1 MLRTGALLLL
11 LMFTC
16 GKSLAGIGV
25 ELDVVFSD
33 STVQCRYFYVLIPNA
48 VGANDTLAV
57 FDSLS
62 FNGQNRVSL
71 FYSVRS
77 GGKNMLAM
85 IDSAGVQAESKPFKV
100 SPKRTTFDV
109 VVGQRQIEVTAKD
122 YLYLRKNNNERSY
135 YVFLVI
141 FLSVK
146 FLITAV
152 FVLSSKQRKRII
164 AISCGAFLLS
174 AFIDWLFPLN
184 YLYRF
189 FIIILV
195 EYLLISLIGHKF
207 ISWLRAAMLVLTVNI
222 AGFGMIAILYLLY
235 VFW

>member
-1 MLRTGALLLL
+1 MLRTGTLLLL
-11 LMFTC
+11 LSLAC
-16 GKSLAGIGV
+16 GNLLAGIGV

-33 STVQCRYFYVLIPNA
+33 STVQCQYLYVLAPC
-48 VGANDTLAV
+48 VDGANDTLAV

-62 FNGQNRVSL
+62 FYGHNRVSL
-71 FYSVRS
+71 FYSVHS
-77 GGKNMLAM
+77 NGKNMLSM
-85 IDSAGVQAESKPFKV
+85 VDSSGIQVRSKAFKV

-109 VVGQRQIEVTAKD
+109 VVGRSQIEVNGKD
-122 YLYLRKNNNERSY
+122 YLYLRKNDDERSY
-135 YVFLVI
+135 YVFLLI
-141 FLSVK
+141 FFAVK

-152 FVLSSKQRKRII
+152 FVFVSKLRKRII
-164 AISCGAFLLS
+164 SISCGAFLLS

-189 FIIILV
+189 LIIILV

-207 ISWLRAAMLVLTVNI
+207 ISWLRTAMLVLTVNLV
-222 AGFGMIAILYLLY
+222 GFGLIAILYLIY